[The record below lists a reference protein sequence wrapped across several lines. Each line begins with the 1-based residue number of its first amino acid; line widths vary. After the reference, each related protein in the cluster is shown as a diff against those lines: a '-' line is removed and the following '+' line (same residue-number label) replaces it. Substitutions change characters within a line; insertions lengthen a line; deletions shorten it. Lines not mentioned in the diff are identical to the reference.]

1 MSKRIAVIAPKG
13 RDAEV
18 IITILR
24 SAALDATRTSLDE
37 LLPAL
42 ERNDYGAAILTQEA
56 LMGLS
61 LTLAE
66 ESLRRQPPWSDFPFV
81 LLTTPDGDG
90 ARIHLAGVLGN
101 VTQVERPV
109 LPTTLINCAQAA
121 LRARLRQHE
130 MRDLLE
136 QQVRA
141 EQQISELAQ
150 GLEKRV
156 QARTL
161 ELEKANIQLAAEIR
175 EKEEAEAKLQDVQSK
190 LIRVSRV
197 SAANTMAS
205 TIAHELNQPLAATV
219 NYLRGAERLLQK
231 SGGDQS
237 IMQAVNAAASNAHR
251 AGAIIR
257 HLRAMVSNAPVTR
270 MNEPLTGMI
279 DDARHMGLLGLPTDA
294 TTFDVAI
301 ANDADLVVV
310 DRIQIEQ
317 VFVNLFRNSLEAM
330 SGTDRFMKI
339 TSERDGDLVKVRL
352 QDNGPGFTAIPSELS
367 PTAFSSTKTDGLGIG
382 LSICRTII
390 EANGGAL
397 EVANADQGGA
407 LITFTL
413 PAASLHHKD
422 QNRIVGS
429 S

>member
-18 IITILR
+18 IVTILR

-37 LLPAL
+37 LLAAL
-42 ERNDYGAAILTQEA
+42 ERDDYGAAILTQEA
-56 LMGLS
+56 LQGLP
-61 LTLAE
+61 LALAT
-66 ESLRRQPPWSDFPFV
+66 ESVRRQPPWSDFPFV

-90 ARIHLAGVLGN
+90 ARIQLASVLGN

-109 LPTTLINCAQAA
+109 LATTLINCAQSAI
-121 LRARLRQHE
+121 RARLRQHE

-136 QQVRA
+136 QQLRA

-161 ELEKANIQLAAEIR
+161 ELEKANIQLAEEIR

-231 SGGDQS
+231 SGVDHS

-270 MNEPLTGMI
+270 MIEPLTEMI
-279 DDARHMGLLGLPTDA
+279 DDARHIGLLGLPTDA
-294 TTFDVAI
+294 TNFEVAI
-301 ANDADLVVV
+301 ADDANLVVV

-330 SGTDRFMKI
+330 SGTDRLMKI

-352 QDNGPGFTAIPSELS
+352 QDNGPGFTAIPSDLS

-390 EANGGAL
+390 EANGGTL
-397 EVANADQGGA
+397 EVANAEQGGA

-413 PAASLHHKD
+413 PASC
-422 QNRIVGS
+422 
-429 S
+429 

>member
-18 IITILR
+18 IVTILR

-61 LTLAE
+61 LTLAA
-66 ESLRRQPPWSDFPFV
+66 ESVRRQPPWSDFPFV

-90 ARIHLAGVLGN
+90 ARIQLASVLGN

-109 LPTTLINCAQAA
+109 LPTTLINCAQSAI
-121 LRARLRQHE
+121 RARLRQHE

-161 ELEKANIQLAAEIR
+161 ELEKANTQLAEEIR

-237 IMQAVNAAASNAHR
+237 ILQAVNAAASNAHR

-270 MNEPLTGMI
+270 MKEPLTEMI
-279 DDARHMGLLGLPTDA
+279 DDARHIGLLGLPTDA
-294 TTFDVAI
+294 TTFEVTI
-301 ANDADLVVV
+301 ADNANLVVV

-330 SGTDRFMKI
+330 SGADRFVKI

-352 QDNGPGFTAIPSELS
+352 QDNGPSFTAIPSELS
-367 PTAFSSTKTDGLGIG
+367 PTAFSSTKIDGLGIG

-390 EANGGAL
+390 EANAGTL
-397 EVANADQGGA
+397 EVANAEQGGA

-413 PAASLHHKD
+413 PASASP
-422 QNRIVGS
+422 RTR
-429 S
+429 

>member
-1 MSKRIAVIAPKG
+1 
-13 RDAEV
+13 
-18 IITILR
+18 
-24 SAALDATRTSLDE
+24 
-37 LLPAL
+37 
-42 ERNDYGAAILTQEA
+42 
-56 LMGLS
+56 
-61 LTLAE
+61 
-66 ESLRRQPPWSDFPFV
+66 
-81 LLTTPDGDG
+81 
-90 ARIHLAGVLGN
+90 
-101 VTQVERPV
+101 
-109 LPTTLINCAQAA
+109 
-121 LRARLRQHE
+121 

-161 ELEKANIQLAAEIR
+161 ELEKANIQLAEEIR

-197 SAANTMAS
+197 TAANTMAS
-205 TIAHELNQPLAATV
+205 TIAHELNQPLAATL

-231 SGGDQS
+231 SGGDHS

-270 MNEPLTGMI
+270 MNEPLTEMI
-279 DDARHMGLLGLPTDA
+279 DDARHIGLLGLPTNATSFEIVIADDA
-294 TTFDVAI
+294 
-301 ANDADLVVV
+301 NLVVV

-330 SGTDRFMKI
+330 AGANRFMKI
-339 TSERDGDLVKVRL
+339 TSERDGNIVKVRL
-352 QDNGPGFTAIPSELS
+352 QDNGPGFTAIPSDLS
-367 PTAFSSTKTDGLGIG
+367 STAFTSTKADGLGIG

-390 EANGGAL
+390 EANGGTL
-397 EVANADQGGA
+397 EVANGDQGGA

-413 PAASLHHKD
+413 PAASLH
-422 QNRIVGS
+422 
-429 S
+429 

>member
-18 IITILR
+18 IVTILR
-24 SAALDATRTSLDE
+24 SASLDAVATSLDV

-42 ERNDYGAAILTQEA
+42 AFNEFGAAVLTQEA
-56 LMGLS
+56 LVGLS
-61 LTLAE
+61 ISLAG
-66 ESLRRQPPWSDFPFV
+66 ESIRQQPPWSDFPFV
-81 LLTTPDGDG
+81 LLTTPDGDR
-90 ARIHLAGVLGN
+90 ARIQLASVLGN

-109 LPTTLINCAQAA
+109 LPTTLINSAQSA

-130 MRDLLE
+130 MRDLLT
-136 QQVRA
+136 
-141 EQQISELAQ
+141 QQIQAEKQISDFAHA
-150 GLEKRV
+150 LEMRV

-161 ELEKANIQLAAEIR
+161 ELEQANLQLEEEIR
-175 EKEEAEAKLQDVQSK
+175 EKEEAEAKLQDVQAK
-190 LIRVSRV
+190 LIRVSRI

-231 SGGDQS
+231 SGGDER

-251 AGAIIR
+251 AGSIIR

-270 MNEPLTGMI
+270 MNEPLTDMI
-279 DDARHMGLLGLPTDA
+279 DDARHIGLLGLAAETA
-294 TTFDVAI
+294 TFQLEI
-301 ANDADLVVV
+301 ANEANFVFV

-330 SGTDRFMKI
+330 AGAIKCI
-339 TSERDGDLVKVRL
+339 TVTSALDGSNVRVMLRDT
-352 QDNGPGFTAIPSELS
+352 GPGFADIPSDLT
-367 PTAFSSTKTDGLGIG
+367 PTAFSSTKLDGLGIG

-390 EANGGAL
+390 EANGGTL
-397 EVANADQGGA
+397 SVANAQQGGA
-407 LITFTL
+407 LVTFTL
-413 PAASLHHKD
+413 PASGGANS
-422 QNRIVGS
+422 
-429 S
+429 